1 MAGGRCPA
9 TTSLPVAR
17 SRGTPAHPA
26 SRRSQP
32 ERCARLRPNA
42 TGSGDSGEA
51 PPPADG
57 SGQGGSGPE
66 AGPGP
71 GSGPSAGGEALGGQG
86 QGADQ
91 APLTL
96 GAGVLSRMRQLRALD
111 EYRALMEEV
120 AELESKQQGPGG
132 GGAGAGA
139 GRSRGGSSS
148 GSGTGTGASSSTR
161 GSGAAPRA
169 SYSSSSCSEL
179 LLRGALL
186 IARHRHPE
194 LDEGAVRGVLDDM
207 ARQAAALLPAEAE
220 RRYPLRVVA
229 AINRVMYVD
238 YGFRG
243 NQEDYYS
250 ADNSC
255 INKVVERRVG
265 IPITLSLVYM
275 EVGRRLGLT
284 LRGVNLPGHFMIQPL
299 RPPAAAA
306 AGGGR
311 QGSASGGGASS
322 GEVAASG
329 AGPAGSGVEA
339 GIAGAGAEDGEDED
353 EEGPLEVLID
363 AFKGGEVCYPAEA
376 EERLSELLGAP
387 VRIDPQA
394 LKESRPLPPRTFLL
408 RMLSNLRSIYLS
420 TQQVDS
426 LLTVVKF
433 MRATLEA
440 TPPPPPALSAGAAG
454 GLPARSP
461 PAVAA
466 ADAGSLAALARD
478 EGLCYFALKR
488 YPEAVEALREYL
500 AVDPALV
507 SPEEAQTVA
516 AVLEEARRR
525 MRVNRPERGD

>member
-1 MAGGRCPA
+1 MD
-9 TTSLPVAR
+9 
-17 SRGTPAHPA
+17 
-26 SRRSQP
+26 
-32 ERCARLRPNA
+32 
-42 TGSGDSGEA
+42 SGDSGEG
-51 PPPADG
+51 PP
-57 SGQGGSGPE
+57 SGGAERG
-66 AGPGP
+66 GP
-71 GSGPSAGGEALGGQG
+71 GSEAGAGSSSGAPGGEAGE
-86 QGADQ
+86 
-91 APLTL
+91 PLTL

-111 EYRALMEEV
+111 EYRQLMEQLAEV
-120 AELESKQQGPGG
+120 ELRQQQQQPGPSGG
-132 GGAGAGA
+132 RGG
-139 GRSRGGSSS
+139 SGSSS
-148 GSGTGTGASSSTR
+148 GASGSSS
-161 GSGAAPRA
+161 SAQAAA
-169 SYSSSSCSEL
+169 SLSSSPASCSEL
-179 LLRGALL
+179 LLQGALL
-186 IARHRHPE
+186 IARHRYPE
-194 LDEGAVRGVLDDM
+194 LDEAEVRGVLDDM
-207 ARQAAALLPAEAE
+207 ARKASALLPAEAE

-284 LRGVNLPGHFMIQPL
+284 LRGVNLPGHFMIQPV
-299 RPPAAAA
+299 RGPASASPGPDVGSPS
-306 AGGGR
+306 AG
-311 QGSASGGGASS
+311 SSSSSSSGGGGTQETEAPGVTATAAGS
-322 GEVAASG
+322 GFGPG
-329 AGPAGSGVEA
+329 AGPAAPADDDANEEA
-339 GIAGAGAEDGEDED
+339 EQ
-353 EEGPLEVLID
+353 PLEVLID

-387 VRIDPQA
+387 VRIDPQL

-440 TPPPPPALSAGAAG
+440 AA
-454 GLPARSP
+454 PEAAAAP
-461 PAVAA
+461 VAA
-466 ADAGSLAALARD
+466 AIGGPRDASSLAALARD

-500 AVDPALV
+500 AVDPSLV

-525 MRVNRPERGD
+525 MRLNRPDRD